1 MKPRNEICIR
11 TDENRLKMSALTI
24 QTILT
29 THISHLLQNITIL
42 QQ

>member
-1 MKPRNEICIR
+1 MKPRNEICIW

-29 THISHLLQNITIL
+29 TIL
-42 QQ
+42 QQKAITSSVN